1 MFLLDFLCNDCKQI
15 ILEVSY
21 IHVGGE
27 CLRSGHIL
35 QQLPIAQQLT
45 QEQTA
50 TTFRQASSNQLTHY
64 SMSHQWMVI
73 QVFIGYCSTTLAN
86 NYSFI
91 SHNDYISRIFQG
103 HLVISYPDPIFTTQ
117 LNFTALLSLGLFSP
131 SPKMPPVEAQL
142 NLLMPS
148 PPSLVIRMYNYQPKP
163 LESCLRCCTSLGLH
177 PSSLVFDSNPSVSC
191 QRAEVGVPN
200 NSCVQCYIRIL
211 YEFGMVL
218 EFGPNCV
225 YIQVRIHTHQF
236 IEFFFPSQI

>member
-91 SHNDYISRIFQG
+91 SHNDYISLNILGASGNFISRPHLYNSAQLYSTTFSRTLQSSTEDASCRSPAELAYAFAAIFG
-103 HLVISYPDPIFTTQ
+103 YPDVQ
-117 LNFTALLSLGLFSP
+117 LSAEASGVLPSLLHVLGSP
-131 SPKMPPVEAQL
+131 SIIAG
-142 NLLMPS
+142 
-148 PPSLVIRMYNYQPKP
+148 
-163 LESCLRCCTSLGLH
+163 LRL
-177 PSSLVFDSNPSVSC
+177 
-191 QRAEVGVPN
+191 
-200 NSCVQCYIRIL
+200 
-211 YEFGMVL
+211 
-218 EFGPNCV
+218 
-225 YIQVRIHTHQF
+225 
-236 IEFFFPSQI
+236 

>member
-131 SPKMPPVEAQL
+131 PPKIHALSFKKYLSNPHA
-142 NLLMPS
+142 
-148 PPSLVIRMYNYQPKP
+148 
-163 LESCLRCCTSLGLH
+163 CCTST
-177 PSSLVFDSNPSVSC
+177 LVTCEIKTISVY
-191 QRAEVGVPN
+191 RTVGNVGETEP
-200 NSCVQCYIRIL
+200 
-211 YEFGMVL
+211 
-218 EFGPNCV
+218 
-225 YIQVRIHTHQF
+225 
-236 IEFFFPSQI
+236 